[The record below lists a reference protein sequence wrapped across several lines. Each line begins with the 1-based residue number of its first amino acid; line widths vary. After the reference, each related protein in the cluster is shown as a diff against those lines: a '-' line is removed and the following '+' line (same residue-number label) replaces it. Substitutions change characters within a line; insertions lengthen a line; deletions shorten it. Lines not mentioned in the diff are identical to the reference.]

1 MDEIDRKIVSQLQQ
15 NGRTTLQELAEI
27 IGFSSM
33 GTKKRLEK
41 LINQKTIKIS
51 ALINTDS
58 LGLIPAI
65 VMLEME
71 SAEANRGT
79 Y

>member
-1 MDEIDRKIVSQLQQ
+1 MKLIEKHFQLQQ
-15 NGRTTLQELAEI
+15 NGRTTS
-27 IGFSSM
+27 GVTKSSTIM

-71 SAEANRGT
+71 NIES
-79 Y
+79 